1 MQKLIRGKAFVYGP
15 NIDTDQ
21 IYPGRFL
28 ELTDPEEVGK
38 HAMEGADP
46 GFVGE
51 FQPGDIIV
59 ASTNF
64 GCGSSREQAAIAL
77 KARGTG
83 AILAGSFA
91 RIFYRN
97 AVNLG
102 IPVIVCPDIHK
113 MVKKGDILKI
123 DVTAGQVVNE
133 TTGATAQAQ
142 PLSDY
147 VLKILESGGIKELIR
162 KQISPGS

>member
-1 MQKLIRGKAFVYGP
+1 MEKIIRGKAFVYGA

-28 ELTDPEEVGK
+28 ELTDPEDVGQ

-46 GFVGE
+46 GFVKA

-83 AILAGSFA
+83 AILADSFG

-102 IPVIVCPDIHK
+102 IPVVVCPDVRK
-113 MVKKGDILKI
+113 MVKRGDLLKV
-123 DVTAGQVVNE
+123 DLTAGRVTNE
-133 TTGATAQAQ
+133 TTGANAQAQ

-147 VLKILESGGIKELIR
+147 IMKILESGGIKELIR
-162 KQISPGS
+162 KQTAHRA

>member
-1 MQKLIRGKAFVYGP
+1 MEKVIKGKAFVYGA

-46 GFVGE
+46 GFVKA

-77 KARGTG
+77 KARGVG
-83 AILAGSFA
+83 CDPRGLVRADLLPERRQPGHPGHCLPAYSHGRQKRRHFE
-91 RIFYRN
+91 RGRN
-97 AVNLG
+97 RRE
-102 IPVIVCPDIHK
+102 
-113 MVKKGDILKI
+113 GD
-123 DVTAGQVVNE
+123 Q
-133 TTGATAQAQ
+133 
-142 PLSDY
+142 
-147 VLKILESGGIKELIR
+147 
-162 KQISPGS
+162 